1 MHDQP
6 PEPNWVTLPGMF
18 FSQAERYREKPF
30 LWEKKDGRWQS
41 ISWEETARQVAKLGE
56 ALKNLGI
63 KPGDRVALLS
73 ENRPEW
79 IISDLAIMAIR
90 AIAVPLYT
98 TNTTADHLHVLENS
112 GAKAAIVST
121 TGLIKTFL
129 PAAHKLDKLK
139 TAICMAPYKLS
150 QGLNVELLEWSKV
163 LAKEPGDVTGMIK
176 DLANTKR
183 DDPAIIIY
191 TSGTGGA
198 PKGVMLHH
206 GSILHNCEGATQVL
220 EPLGLDDNRFLSFLP
235 LSHAFGHLG
244 DLFLPI
250 SIGAEVYFSEGLE
263 KLSANMIETKPTVM
277 LVVPRLFETIK
288 GRIETALKKQG
299 GAKEKLFKKALELGA
314 KKYGAAPMTL
324 IERLENRVLSGL
336 VRRKVKKGFGGK
348 IKALVSGGAAL
359 NPEVGMFFLSLGI
372 RVLQG
377 YGQTETGPLISAT
390 CPAKIKV
397 ETVGPPVKGAR
408 VKIAE
413 DGEILVQGELV
424 MKGYWNDRDA
434 TAVAIQ
440 DGWLHT
446 GDIGIIDEDGH
457 LKITDRKKDIIV
469 FDKGDNVSPQRIE
482 GLLTLEE
489 EIAQA
494 MVYGDGRPYL
504 VGLIVPDDIWF
515 KDWKRENGKKGGLES
530 LSSDP
535 DLVKGIRAVVSRV
548 NGKISN
554 LEKVRKF
561 IIASHDFT
569 IENHQMTPTLKIR
582 RHVIKSEFGKDLDA
596 LY

>member
-1 MHDQP
+1 MDDQQ
-6 PEPNWVTLPGMF
+6 PESNWVTLPGMF
-18 FSQAERYREKPF
+18 FAQAERYGDKPF
-30 LWEKKDGRWQS
+30 LWEKRTGRWES
-41 ISWEETARQVAKLGE
+41 LSWKETAHQVAKLGE
-56 ALKNLGI
+56 ALKKLGVEA
-63 KPGDRVALLS
+63 GDRVAILS

-79 IISDLAIMAIR
+79 VISDLAIMAIG
-90 AIAVPLYT
+90 AISVPLYT

-112 GAKAAIVST
+112 GAKVAIVST
-121 TGLIKTFL
+121 VGLTKTFL
-129 PAAHKLDKLK
+129 PAAHDLDKLQ
-139 TAICMAPYKLS
+139 TAICMEPFKLS
-150 QGLNVELLEWSKV
+150 QGLNVELLEWQDV
-163 LAKEPGDVTGMIK
+163 LAKEPGNVGGMIK
-176 DLANTKR
+176 GFADAKR
-183 DDPAIIIY
+183 DDVAIIIY

-198 PKGVMLHH
+198 PKGVILHH
-206 GSILHNCEGATQVL
+206 GSILHNCEGAIEVL
-220 EPLGLDDNRFLSFLP
+220 EPLGLDENRFLSFLP

-244 DLFLPI
+244 DLFLPV
-250 SIGAEVYFSEGLE
+250 SIGAEVYFAEGLE
-263 KLSANMIETKPTVM
+263 KLGANMTEAKPTVM

-299 GAKEKLFKKALELGA
+299 PAKVKIFKKALELGA
-314 KKYGAAPMTL
+314 KKHRGAPMTL
-324 IERLENRVLSGL
+324 VERLENRALSVL
-336 VRRKVKKGFGGK
+336 VRRKVSKRFGGK
-348 IKALVSGGAAL
+348 LKALVSGGAAL
-359 NPEVGMFFLSLGI
+359 NPEVGMFFLSLGV

-377 YGQTETGPLISAT
+377 YGQTETGPLISVT
-390 CPAKIKV
+390 CPARIKV
-397 ETVGPPVKGAR
+397 DAVGPPVKGTR

-434 TAVAIQ
+434 TAVAIR

-446 GDIGIIDEDGH
+446 GDIGMIDEDGL

-494 MVYGDGRPYL
+494 MVYGDARPYL
-504 VGLIVPDDIWF
+504 VGLIVPDDLWF
-515 KDWKRENGKKGGLES
+515 RGWTKKNGKKGDLES
-530 LSSDP
+530 LASDP
-535 DLVKGIRAVVSRV
+535 DLVSAIRAVVSRV

-569 IENHQMTPTLKIR
+569 IENQQMTPTLKIR
-582 RHVIKSEFGKDLDA
+582 RHIIKAEFGDKLDA